1 MATDYRITADPKTKA
16 KGAIRLR
23 GGNLEMLRSRDAQL
37 ILAGP
42 AETGKSYACCI
53 KVHLVAQR
61 YAGAQIA
68 MVRKT
73 YNSITGSIGKT
84 FERVTAGA
92 KVEAVG
98 GKFPTRY
105 IYPNGSTVW
114 VGGMDNPDR
123 VLSSERDMIY
133 VAQAEELTENDWET
147 LSTRCTGRGSIAKNE
162 LGELVRPQ
170 LLGDCNPAGAKHWIK
185 TKAAKGMLKLCNTSH
200 RDNPSLYDDD
210 GNITEQGKRSM
221 AVLGTLS
228 GMRRKRLLEGI
239 WATAE
244 GAVYDM
250 FDSTVHVATRPLGDF
265 RRWYLAC
272 DEGYTNPAVLLLIGE
287 DSDGRWHV
295 MREFYK
301 PGVLQSVVVA
311 QALEWFAR
319 PFANEP
325 DERFRQIRCELAAV
339 DESAA
344 GLIADMVNAGI
355 YAVGG
360 KGRVLDG
367 INRIQ
372 NRLKVQADG
381 KPRYTI
387 DPSCVEHINEFES
400 YVWKKNA
407 SSGVTRDEPQK
418 EHDHSMDAARY
429 LGDAL
434 NEPTGAWD
442 ASAIQ
447 AAELPKPTFGGPDDL
462 SLGGASDGLEFEDL
476 RIDV

>member
-1 MATDYRITADPKTKA
+1 MATDYRITADRNTNA
-16 KGAIRLR
+16 KGAIELR
-23 GGNLEMLRSRDAQL
+23 GGNLEMLRSRDAQCVV
-37 ILAGP
+37 AGG

-53 KVHLVAQR
+53 KIHLIAQR
-61 YAGAQIA
+61 YPGAQLA

-84 FERVTAGA
+84 FERVIKGA
-92 KVEAVG
+92 NVEAVG

-147 LSTRCTGRGSIAKNE
+147 LSTRCTGRGSVAKNE
-162 LGELVRPQ
+162 LGELIKPQ

-185 TKAAKGMLKLCNTSH
+185 TKAAQGKLKLCNTTH
-200 RDNPSLYDDD
+200 KDNPTLFDAA
-210 GNITEQGKRSM
+210 GNITEQGKRSL
-221 AVLGTLS
+221 AALDTLS

-250 FDSTVHVATRPLGDF
+250 FDSTVHVITRPLTDF

-295 MREFYK
+295 LREFHK
-301 PGVLQSVVVA
+301 SGVLQATYVQ

-319 PFANEP
+319 PFINEP
-325 DERFRQIRCELAAV
+325 DERLRNIRCELAAV
-339 DESAA
+339 DEAAA

-355 YAVGG
+355 YAIPG

-367 INRIQ
+367 INRVQ
-372 NRLKVQADG
+372 NRLQIQGDG
-381 KPRYTI
+381 KPRLTF
-387 DPSCVEHINEFES
+387 DPSCVESVNELES
-400 YVWKKNA
+400 YVWRKTAAGISK
-407 SSGVTRDEPQK
+407 DEPEK
-418 EHDHSMDAARY
+418 LHDHVPDSIRY

-442 ASAIQ
+442 AAAIH
-447 AAELPKPTFGGPDDL
+447 AGELKRPEFGSPDDL
-462 SLGGASDGLEFEDL
+462 SLGGDGLELTDL
-476 RIDV
+476 QIDV